1 MISQGI
7 LNMSIIIYQLQQ
19 FLHYLIVIVHTKY
32 IEKIILLLLLGM
44 LLEHFYTYSE
54 FGSIF
59 GFLTIFFSI
68 QNG

>member
-7 LNMSIIIYQLQQ
+7 VNMSISYQPQQ

-32 IEKIILLLLLGM
+32 IENIILLLLLGM
-44 LLEHFYTYSE
+44 LLEHFHTYSV

-59 GFLTIFFSI
+59 GFSTIFFSVE
-68 QNG
+68 NG